1 MEAEI
6 NPLIR
11 NSFPRAIL
19 LGLIGAIVAGSLVVY
34 TNIQATNLTPSGGSG
49 ISLAVNT
56 FTDDPEVTIDNAS
69 LSIVS
74 ASTGAVGDAPAGIEA
89 GLSVPPYP
97 AVNSILTVDNY
108 AYTFDMHETLGG
120 DWEADTLNDFRIRVF
135 GFDAGGPTSTLL
147 STLYAQ
153 QAAADGGVEGVT
165 VTIDLTFNT
174 AVYDNFDII
183 VDRQ

>member
-1 MEAEI
+1 MEAVI
-6 NPLIR
+6 KTILR

-34 TNIQATNLTPSGGSG
+34 TNIQATDLTPSGGSG

-56 FTDDPEVTIDNAS
+56 FTDDPEVTIDNSS

-74 ASTGAVGDAPAGIEA
+74 ANTGATAGAPGVES

-97 AVNSILTVDNY
+97 AVNGILTVDNY
-108 AYTFDMHETLGG
+108 SYTFDMHETAGG

-135 GFDAGGPTSTLL
+135 GFDAAGPTSTLL

-165 VTIDLTFNT
+165 VTVDLTFNT